1 MRFSPCLRCFFFYIP
16 NHVTDFLPI
25 NLKSDNVPPAVYF
38 KYQFFSF
45 LLSLSKLF
53 WDVLP
58 PLCHSNSQ
66 WVKVFL
72 VMVKCQDLNIYKW
85 DLQVIALCCCIHT
98 LHSILT
104 LKELGL
110 YILST
115 VLVEFCYY
123 INSLLLGELTFTF
136 GFTFVHSNTHPH
148 KICNGI
154 NTQKA
159 QCDTI
164 SLGLLSQCSLVKCV
178 CFNNTSKLISVYKSR
193 ISCWVFS
200 HFDLILQ
207 TCR

>member
-1 MRFSPCLRCFFFYIP
+1 MKYSKPFYLYFEDHNSEIVPQFIDMFVLFVFPGRWPSAHFEVLPRVNYEILSLSKMLFFYIP

-136 GFTFVHSNTHPH
+136 GFNSYTAIHTLIRFVM
-148 KICNGI
+148 G
-154 NTQKA
+154 
-159 QCDTI
+159 
-164 SLGLLSQCSLVKCV
+164 
-178 CFNNTSKLISVYKSR
+178 
-193 ISCWVFS
+193 
-200 HFDLILQ
+200 
-207 TCR
+207 